1 MLETEVSVTN
11 ALGLHAR
18 AAARLVKLASSFS
31 STVSLRRDDSGV
43 EADAKS
49 ILSLLY
55 IAAAQGVKLKLTA
68 DGDDEREALEQ
79 IAAMFAAG
87 FGEER

>member
-55 IAAAQGVKLKLTA
+55 IAASQGVKLKLTA